1 MVLHLDH
8 LTDEEL
14 LHRLQAGDEGAFS
27 ELYRRYW
34 EKLFEKAYARM
45 KSAEIARD
53 LVQDLFVQLWLKKE
67 TLHIHT
73 SIAAY
78 LFVALRNAVLNHAA
92 FQAVRTTHA
101 DSLKH
106 SLPSSA
112 YTTHDQ
118 VVFADLQGA
127 LQQESSKLSPKC
139 REAFELSQF
148 EDLSVQDIAQR
159 MNLSPNTVRNHLQR
173 AMTFL
178 RIRLKDYLATLLLL
192 FLME

>member
-14 LHRLQAGDEGAFS
+14 LHRLQAGDEWAFS

-45 KSAEIARD
+45 KSTEIARD

-67 TLHIHT
+67 TLQIHT

-78 LFVALRNAVLNHAA
+78 LFVALRNAVLNHAS

-101 DSLKH
+101 DLLKH

-112 YTTHDQ
+112 YTTYDQ
-118 VVFADLQGA
+118 VAVADLQGA
-127 LQQESSKLSPKC
+127 LQRESSKLSPKC

-178 RIRLKDYLATLLLL
+178 RIRLKDYLATLLIL
-192 FLME
+192 FLTN